1 MSNFKRMGT
10 TYAADAITGERMNLN
25 DRVIDTG
32 YSSRDT
38 LWFRKTKTRFIK
50 EATLAKLVEKA
61 GWKICNCGDGNA
73 ESNDVSVGVSDVAPG
88 VVESNAGVGAREVAV
103 GEPKVG
109 GRKAVK
115 RSSNGAV
122 KN

>member
-25 DRVIDTG
+25 DRVINTG
-32 YSSRDT
+32 YASRDS
-38 LWFRKTKTRFIK
+38 LWFRKTRTRFIK
-50 EATLAKLVEKA
+50 EDTLVELVEKA
-61 GWKICNCGDGNA
+61 GWTITGRGDA
-73 ESNDVSVGVSDVAPG
+73 KSDEPSVGVSEPAPR
-88 VVESNAGVGAREVAV
+88 VVDEDAGVGAGEVAV
-103 GEPKVG
+103 GKPKVG